1 MFYRRS
7 HTQVQTPVYMV
18 LGDTR
23 TQLLS
28 MSPYMYVVGD
38 YTWISCMDLVLLSAI
53 HNLSHVLKGLCH
65 ATVKRHEEEPRFFEV
80 CQNRFLIFMKKDTVV
95 DYKKLL

>member
-38 YTWISCMDLVLLSAI
+38 YTWISYMDLVLLSVI
-53 HNLSHVLKGLCH
+53 HIYQM
-65 ATVKRHEEEPRFFEV
+65 F
-80 CQNRFLIFMKKDTVV
+80 
-95 DYKKLL
+95 